1 MTDEDGEP
9 MPIQICQKIIKL
21 HAKNYS
27 FILLPHSY
35 EWYC

>member
-9 MPIQICQKIIKL
+9 MPTQICQKIIKL

-27 FILLPHSY
+27 FYPSPSFT
-35 EWYC
+35 